1 MINEA
6 SVQAV
11 NAAGWSA
18 RFRRPLY
25 DSYSFARIPATVRG
39 LLTGAPDAAGLP
51 PDVLGPLAGEYDT
64 VILLFV
70 DAFGWRFVERY
81 RDSYP
86 FLRRFAA
93 EGVIAKLTSQFPST
107 TAAHVTTMQTGLPV
121 GQHGVYEWYF
131 YEPQLDRLIAPLL
144 YSFAGDKERET
155 LTRSGIPPAQLFPQQ
170 TLYQELAAA
179 GVSSYILNDRTF
191 VHSSYTET
199 LGVGATLLG
208 HRNLPEALVQLRQLR
223 AAQTGQAYYYLY
235 FAGIDTTG
243 HQYGPDSPFFDAEVD
258 MFLTIMD
265 RQFHAAATAG
275 PGRTLVL
282 MTADHGQVAVDPA
295 TTVYLD
301 ETLPALRRLLAT
313 NRAGQ
318 PLVPAGSARDFF
330 LHIVPDQ
337 LAAAQAM
344 LTEHLAGRAEVW
356 PVAEL
361 IAQGFFGPPPLAP
374 VFLGRVGNLV
384 ILPYAGESVWWKGD
398 GRFKQA
404 FYGAHGGLTPEEME
418 TVLLAHAYE

>member
-1 MINEA
+1 LINEA

-11 NAAGWSA
+11 NVAEWSN

-39 LLTGAPDAAGLP
+39 LLTGVGDGGLP
-51 PDVLGPLAGEYDT
+51 ADTLGPLAGDYDT

-70 DAFGWRFVERY
+70 DAFGWRFVQQY
-81 RDSYP
+81 RDEYP
-86 FLRRFAA
+86 FLRRFAD

-131 YEPQLDRLIAPLL
+131 YEPLLDTLIAPLL
-144 YSFAGDKERET
+144 FSFAGDRDRET
-155 LTRSGIPPAQLFPQQ
+155 LTRSGIAAGQLFPAH
-170 TLYQELAAA
+170 TLYQDLAAA
-179 GVSSYILNDRTF
+179 GVQSYILNDRAF
-191 VHSSYTET
+191 VHSTYTET
-199 LGVGATLLG
+199 VGVGATLLG

-223 AAQTGQAYYYLY
+223 AAQTGKAYYYLY

-243 HQYGPDSPFFDAEVD
+243 HQYGPDSPFFTAEVD
-258 MFLTIMD
+258 AFLTIME
-265 RQFHAAATAG
+265 RQLAAAVTAG
-275 PGRTLVL
+275 SGRTLVL

-301 ETLPALRRLLAT
+301 ETLPALRPLLMV

-318 PLVPAGSARDFF
+318 PLVPAGSSRDFF
-330 LHIVPDQ
+330 LHIRPDA
-337 LAAAQAM
+337 LADAKAL
-344 LTEHLAGRAEVW
+344 LTDHLAGRAEVW
-356 PVAEL
+356 PVADL
-361 IAQGFFGPPPLAP
+361 MAQGFFGPTPLSP
-374 VFLGRVGNLV
+374 VFLGRVGNVV

-418 TVLLAHAYE
+418 TVLLAQVYE